1 MKVEDFSIDELQFVL
16 KNREIDGD
24 SVLKTNRSFSPFLSM
39 TDPKLQTLGE
49 VSNDVIISELRKR
62 EKAIYGTDTR
72 CEIHELTDARIEE
85 NAKAVC
91 TIIETRNTTDN
102 GNGTTTLHGI
112 RFQDFANLCDCEK
125 YKNQPVVSTGTAF
138 LVDPSI
144 IITAAHCIDENNINN
159 FQIIFGFEILN
170 GGATRTIIDN
180 KNIYTASKILGWRL
194 EDSTE
199 IDWAVVQLNRPV
211 LDKKPL
217 VCDFT
222 ESSNIGDSIYCIGHP
237 TGLPKKIAIDG
248 QINSANK
255 HFYTANIDTYAG
267 NSGSPIFN
275 SQSHKVIG
283 ILVRGEPNDF
293 IKVGD
298 CYQSQR
304 CIFNNCTGEDVM
316 KTMDYEHL
324 IPDQKLPGFD
334 FNPDQIEIIDN
345 RYIKLKDG
353 ELLDFLGKEDKL
365 QPAYDTIKYYKLNF
379 KGHLTGNTDD
389 FHYYLSDGKA
399 PTGNKA
405 PYKDELPFNRNKIE
419 IRRINGRWKIV
430 SERRWMF
437 DFDQNQENAR
447 QALSIILRYQFNYS
461 CHVGRPQPPLHFLKA

>member
-91 TIIETRNTTDN
+91 AIIETRNTTDN

-267 NSGSPIFN
+267 NSGSPI
-275 SQSHKVIG
+275 
-283 ILVRGEPNDF
+283 
-293 IKVGD
+293 
-298 CYQSQR
+298 
-304 CIFNNCTGEDVM
+304 
-316 KTMDYEHL
+316 
-324 IPDQKLPGFD
+324 
-334 FNPDQIEIIDN
+334 
-345 RYIKLKDG
+345 
-353 ELLDFLGKEDKL
+353 
-365 QPAYDTIKYYKLNF
+365 
-379 KGHLTGNTDD
+379 
-389 FHYYLSDGKA
+389 
-399 PTGNKA
+399 
-405 PYKDELPFNRNKIE
+405 
-419 IRRINGRWKIV
+419 
-430 SERRWMF
+430 
-437 DFDQNQENAR
+437 
-447 QALSIILRYQFNYS
+447 
-461 CHVGRPQPPLHFLKA
+461 